1 MEIERTADFDENFIF
16 TQKAGE
22 EVRKLVYDYRKC
34 NGCGICVYSCPV
46 GAIELSEIHEIAK
59 GLEMPPV
66 MIDHLKCAYC
76 GICFSFCPFD
86 AYEFYIDGKKIEKD
100 RLAIS
105 PVAATSK
112 LENCVECTLCYKVC
126 PTGAIERRI
135 FLRREDIEQKN
146 EIEGKIEIDKE
157 KCNLCGIC
165 AEFCEAFKMVEKD
178 VNPDSIMP
186 YDDILIDESK
196 CDYCKLC
203 EKICPEDA
211 IKIEGELIEFSMP
224 EKIAEISVNQELC
237 SYCGYCEKICPY
249 EGIKSIK
256 PTEGKLRFFEAR
268 AEKCD
273 PLGCMACVNICKNN
287 RVWWI
292 SEGLRFNE
300 EFCIHCG
307 ACENSCPY
315 NLIEVTRDCFYTKEL
330 IEPPWKEAWNRALER
345 AVLKVK
351 ENHEKLR
358 VYPEIPEV
366 IREVPKA
373 KPKKKR
379 ERREID
385 VQKIS
390 TYKRIE
396 NILKIPAYRKAFE
409 KGNAGILLKVVRK
422 NASGENKGNGEQ
434 ET

>member
-1 MEIERTADFDENFIF
+1 MEIERTAEFDQKFIF
-16 TQKAGE
+16 TQKAGD
-22 EVRKLVYDYRKC
+22 EVRRLIYDYKKC

-76 GICFSFCPFD
+76 GICFSFCPFN
-86 AYEFYIDGKKIEKD
+86 AYEFHIDGEKIEKD
-100 RLAIS
+100 ALAIS
-105 PVAATSK
+105 PVAFTKK

-126 PTGAIERRI
+126 PTGAIERKVI
-135 FLRREDIEQKN
+135 IRREDIKQRN
-146 EIEGKIEIDKE
+146 EIEGKIEIDRE

-165 AEFCEAFKMVEKD
+165 AEFCEAFRMVEKD
-178 VNPDSIMP
+178 VNPGDIMP
-186 YDDILIDESK
+186 YEDILIDEDK

-203 EKICPEDA
+203 EKICPEEA
-211 IKIEGELIEFSMP
+211 IKVEGKLIEFEL
-224 EKIAEISVNQELC
+224 EKIAEITVNQELC

-249 EGIKSIK
+249 EAIESLK
-256 PTEGKLRFFEAR
+256 PIEGKLRFFEAR

-292 SEGLRFNE
+292 SEGLKFNE

-330 IEPPWKEAWNRALER
+330 IKSPWKEAWNRALQR
-345 AVLKVK
+345 IISKVK
-351 ENHEKLR
+351 EDHGGLR
-358 VYPEIPEV
+358 TYAI
-366 IREVPKA
+366 PKA
-373 KPKKKR
+373 KEPPKIELKKKKR
-379 ERREID
+379 KRREID
-385 VQKIS
+385 IHKIS
-390 TYKRIE
+390 TFRQIE

-409 KGNAGILLKVVRK
+409 KGNAGILLRVVRK
-422 NASGENKGNGEQ
+422 HASGEDKGNREQ
-434 ET
+434 KT